1 MPHSYALVQEH
12 GVVSGMTVV
21 IHSREDPFGVLC
33 AHAKRRRTFSEDDVN
48 FLQAVANVL
57 ATAIER
63 KEAEQRL
70 EEVREAERSRI
81 ARDLHDEAMQD
92 LTDALVEAQ
101 LARATS
107 PEDPRLPQ
115 RLELLVAAL
124 DRVGPQLRGTIY
136 DLRLQEE
143 QGRPFSELV
152 ESLVR
157 LQNSMAPEA
166 EVRLDPVGD
175 GVLLEPLGKVGREV
189 LRVVREA
196 LTNARRHSP
205 LIQALGI

>member
-1 MPHSYALVQEH
+1 
-12 GVVSGMTVV
+12 
-21 IHSREDPFGVLC
+21 
-33 AHAKRRRTFSEDDVN
+33 VN
-48 FLQAVANVL
+48 FLQAVANVR

-81 ARDLHDEAMQD
+81 ARDLHDEAMQG
-92 LTDALVEAQ
+92 LTDALVEVQ

-124 DRVGPQLRGTIY
+124 DRVGPQLRGAIY